1 MESIANSLEDWIKKL
16 KIIYDKINENKTQLK
31 IRVQKLFTKLK
42 NMLSN
47 REDELLLE
55 IDKQYEKYFLKE
67 DLIKNTEQ
75 LPNKIK
81 ISLNEGKL
89 IDNEWNDSNNLKSYI
104 NACINI
110 ENKIKDI
117 NIIKENMQKFNN
129 IDKIYV
135 EFRPESDDD
144 NIPIFKAI
152 KNFGEIYSN
161 LDIKYKFKPCPKNI
175 SEDRKYIVSGQN
187 GNILTKKGHDMNGM
201 GTICDIIF
209 RKDGIY
215 SWKIK
220 ILKTFDYNISIGVAP
235 SDFNIHSS
243 YSTYGWY
250 FYLRDSSLRSGP
262 PHNYEFHK
270 TNLKKA
276 RNEII
281 VIMNMK
287 KRTLKFIVD
296 NEDKGDSFTDIP
308 IDKPLSPAV
317 LLYNND
323 DSIEISKYN

>member
-1 MESIANSLEDWIKKL
+1 
-16 KIIYDKINENKTQLK
+16 
-31 IRVQKLFTKLK
+31 
-42 NMLSN
+42 
-47 REDELLLE
+47 
-55 IDKQYEKYFLKE
+55 
-67 DLIKNTEQ
+67 
-75 LPNKIK
+75 
-81 ISLNEGKL
+81 
-89 IDNEWNDSNNLKSYI
+89 
-104 NACINI
+104 
-110 ENKIKDI
+110 
-117 NIIKENMQKFNN
+117 
-129 IDKIYV
+129 
-135 EFRPESDDD
+135 
-144 NIPIFKAI
+144 
-152 KNFGEIYSN
+152 
-161 LDIKYKFKPCPKNI
+161 
-175 SEDRKYIVSGQN
+175 
-187 GNILTKKGHDMNGM
+187 M

>member
-1 MESIANSLEDWIKKL
+1 MGTICENELEKG
-16 KIIYDKINENKTQLK
+16 
-31 IRVQKLFTKLK
+31 
-42 NMLSN
+42 
-47 REDELLLE
+47 
-55 IDKQYEKYFLKE
+55 KE
-67 DLIKNTEQ
+67 HKWR
-75 LPNKIK
+75 IK
-81 ISLNEGKL
+81 ILKTFDYSIMVGVASSDFDINLSTYNTCGWYFYLYNLCLYSGPSHNYNGKKT
-89 IDNEWNDSNNLKSYI
+89 NLS
-104 NACINI
+104 
-110 ENKIKDI
+110 KIKDI
-117 NIIKENMQKFNN
+117 NIIKKNMQKFNN

-308 IDKPLSPAV
+308 IDKLLSPTV

-323 DSIEISKYN
+323 DSIEISKFN